1 MARTRQPATLR
12 LKLRQRAAR
21 ARDAATKSFLRS
33 EIAAAKKTVRSQRRQ
48 ADLLAR
54 QASILGRGRT
64 AATRATIASQATA
77 LRRQAREIERAAAA
91 EYERPLQFLR
101 VPAARRSSYQRR
113 NVSRARQ
120 IERGERPNLGTAV
133 ESNRARIARL
143 TDEQVI
149 EQFQLRVRQLWP
161 NSENYENSFRRL
173 DHLPDLVRVM
183 STLSDSQLRTLIV
196 QREGADFN
204 IELAHMMRVQMAPVA
219 VTRNPL
225 HYHDSSRTDYG
236 I

>member
-1 MARTRQPATLR
+1 MPAPP
-12 LKLRQRAAR
+12 
-21 ARDAATKSFLRS
+21 RS
-33 EIAAAKKTVRSQRRQ
+33 I
-48 ADLLAR
+48 
-54 QASILGRGRT
+54 GRGDDINGSHST
-64 AATRATIASQATA
+64 ACNITVEASPTRGPCSRRCDEEFSPQRDSCRKKDGSQPEASSRSAG
-77 LRRQAREIERAAAA
+77 AASLDPWSRSNCCDAGN
-91 EYERPLQFLR
+91 ERPLQFLR

-236 I
+236 IEL